1 MPSIRRNLV
10 AAAMGV
16 VLALAVMAAFGV
28 WLDDVVNSRGRD
40 EVHMATRRAVWL
52 AEMRIG
58 RAMDAVRQLS
68 DSHVTSCGASDI
80 AALRLKTFSATT
92 VKEMSVV
99 GPQGQTLCSD
109 VGLSHKG
116 RQVRSTHALTW
127 KSADYAL
134 EVLDLGDTS
143 ETMLRVRT
151 NDAASNNVAALIPVE
166 LLLPQVAAR
175 GGPFRAFGSIDMP
188 DGTTIYASGDRGIMK
203 RPDHDI
209 FSRHAMS
216 PKFGFQLDFAIPR
229 VQIEQGVAELRAAGL
244 IIIGGLGVLVF
255 VLGLVGLPRRGHN
268 PEAALERGLRNGE
281 FVPYYQPVVDM
292 VTGKLLGA
300 EVLMRWRL
308 PDGTIRSPMS
318 FIPMAESTGLI
329 LPMTRALMR
338 QVRQELGPLAVGRPH
353 LKISFNLSAQH
364 LEGERIVKDVA
375 DVFAKGPIALSQVVL
390 ELTERQQIDNL
401 AEARRVIASLQD
413 MGVKIAIDDVG
424 IGHGGLSYILKL
436 GVDIIKID
444 KMFVDAIGIDR
455 NSTTIVETLI
465 DLAHNLRM
473 DIVAEGVETFEQVS
487 YLRERGIRMGQGYVF
502 APPLM
507 GSSFIRLVEALDPIG
522 EKNVA
527 ASSPQRAV
535 A

>member
-1 MPSIRRNLV
+1 MPSVRRNLV
-10 AAAMGV
+10 AAVVGL
-16 VLALAVMAAFGV
+16 VLALATMAAFGV
-28 WLDDVVNSRGRD
+28 WLDGVVDSRGHD
-40 EVHMATRRAVWL
+40 EVQMATRRAVWL
-52 AEMRIG
+52 AESRIG
-58 RAMDAVRQLS
+58 RAMDVVRQLS
-68 DSHVTSCGASDI
+68 DSHVTNCGAVDI

-92 VKEMSVV
+92 VKEMSVI
-99 GPQGQTLCSD
+99 GPQGRTLCSD
-109 VGLSHKG
+109 VGLSYEG
-116 RQVRSTHALTW
+116 RQVRSTHALMW
-127 KSADYAL
+127 KGANYAI
-134 EVLDLGDTS
+134 EVLDLSDSS
-143 ETMLRVRT
+143 EPMLRVRT
-151 NDAASNNVAALIPVE
+151 DDAKGNNVAALIPVE

-175 GGPFRAFGSIDMP
+175 GGPFRAFGSINMP
-188 DGTTIYASGDRGIMK
+188 DGTAIYASGDPSIMK
-203 RPDHDI
+203 RSDADM
-209 FSRHAMS
+209 FAQHAAS

-229 VQIEQGVAELRAAGL
+229 SQIEQGVAELRTAGF
-244 IIIGGLGVLVF
+244 IIIGALGILLLI
-255 VLGLVGLPRRGHN
+255 LGLVGLPRRGRD

-292 VTGKLLGA
+292 ITGKLLGA

-329 LPMTRALMR
+329 LPMTCALMR

-375 DVFAKGPIALSQVVL
+375 DVFAKGPIQLSQIVL

-401 AEARRVIASLQD
+401 AEARSVIASLQD
-413 MGVKIAIDDVG
+413 IGVKIAIDDVG

-473 DIVAEGVETFEQVS
+473 DIVAEGVETFEQVT

-507 GSSFIRLVEALDPIG
+507 GSSFISLVEALDPIG

-527 ASSPQRAV
+527 PSARHA